1 MKNKTYEQRRYKRK
15 LTLGEYLKKRIESGE
30 EVNTTFHLI
39 KVPSADELEYYI
51 QQYKI
56 KEGHSEWSETWKKNM
71 WIEDEE

>member
-1 MKNKTYEQRRYKRK
+1 M
-15 LTLGEYLKKRIESGE
+15 ESAD
-30 EVNTTFHLI
+30 EVNTIFHLI

-56 KEGHSEWSETWKKNM
+56 KEGHSEWSEELKKNI